1 MEHKFEP
8 KIKDKIWSKTLEEEI
23 LNLWEKEDLYKFDI
37 NSAKPVYSIDTPPPY
52 VNTPVHIGQA
62 YTYTW
67 MDAIARFRRLMG
79 YNVLF
84 PIGMDRN
91 GLPIEIQTEKIY
103 GINMFNVS
111 REEFIKKAKELLDR
125 SGSESLITFKLL
137 GHSYNSWNKKY
148 EIGGMYETDDPEYRK
163 LTQETFIEL
172 YKKGL
177 IYEGKKTSNYCYSC
191 HTAISDAEV
200 EYVEKRTKL
209 YYIKFI
215 HDENIIVATT
225 RPELIPACKLIIFN
239 PNDKRYTHLNGQVVK
254 TPIFNQEIKIIAH
267 PAAKEDFGT
276 GLVMICSFGDY
287 TDIRI
292 LRELNIEP
300 TYIINY
306 DGRMNELAGK
316 YAGLKIETAREQIV
330 KDLQETGYIIKM
342 EEILHKTPICWR
354 SRTPIEFIALEEIYL
369 KQTDLKEEL
378 LNTVDQS
385 TFFSKESKQLL
396 VDWINSISV
405 DWVLSRRRFYGT
417 EIPLWYCKKCG
428 RTIVP
433 EPGKYYI
440 PWKEKPPIAKC
451 PNCESDEFIGESRI
465 FDTWFDSSNSE
476 LYILGYLW
484 NKEFFNKNFPCS
496 LRPQGKEIVRS
507 WLYFTILK
515 SYLLFGKS
523 PFKDIV
529 INYHVT
535 DEKGE
540 KMSKSLG
547 NIIDPQVIIKNFGA
561 ETFRMWAFLEGNI
574 LSGDV
579 RYSDKRM
586 EASKRFL
593 TKLWNLGRFISSF
606 PIVQKGEMMPA
617 EKWILGELN
626 KLKNNV
632 TLAIMSYDLNKAALE
647 LRNFVWNIFADHYVE
662 LVKPRAY
669 GIQNISESEQKAAWY
684 GLHETFKNS
693 LILLSPFIPF
703 ITDYLWRSIY
713 SKNSIHL
720 VSIPTIDYQPMPE
733 SITNRLLMFNST
745 IWNKKKS
752 LGLSFK
758 DKINVEIPEELR
770 EFTKDLILMH
780 NIEHIS

>member
-1 MEHKFEP
+1 MKSNFEP
-8 KIKDKIWSKTLEEEI
+8 KIKDKIWSKHLEQEI
-23 LNLWEKEDLYKFDI
+23 SSLWEKEDLYRFDI
-37 NSAKPVYSIDTPPPY
+37 NSTKPVYSIDTPPPY

-67 MDAIARFRRLMG
+67 MDAIARFKRLMG

-91 GLPIEIQTEKIY
+91 GLPIEIQTEKTY
-103 GINMFNVS
+103 GINMFNVT
-111 REEFIKKAKELLDR
+111 REEFIKKARELLDK
-125 SGSESLITFKLL
+125 SGTESLLTFKLL
-137 GHSYNSWNKKY
+137 GHSYNSWDKRY

-200 EYVEKRTKL
+200 EYVEKPTRL

-215 HDENIIVATT
+215 HDENVVIATT

-239 PNDKRYTHLNGQVVK
+239 PNDKRYIHLNGQTLK
-254 TPIFNQEIKIIAH
+254 TPIFNKEIKVIAH

-276 GLVMICSFGDY
+276 GLVMVCSFGDY

-300 TYIINY
+300 TYVIND

-316 YAGLKIETAREQIV
+316 YAGQKIEIAREQIV
-330 KDLQETGYIIKM
+330 EDLQKTGYLVKTQ
-342 EEILHKTPICWR
+342 EILHKTPICWR
-354 SRTPIEFIALEEIYL
+354 SKTPIEFIALEEIYL
-369 KQTDLKEEL
+369 KQTDLREEL
-378 LNTVDQS
+378 LTIIDQS
-385 TFFSKESKQLL
+385 TFFNKESKQLL
-396 VDWINSISV
+396 IDWINSINV

-417 EIPLWYCKKCG
+417 EIPLWYCKIC
-428 RTIVP
+428 RHPIIP

-440 PWKEKPPIAKC
+440 PWKEKPPITKC
-451 PNCESDEFIGESRI
+451 PNCGSGDFTGETRI

-484 NKEFFNKNFPCS
+484 NKEFFNRNFPCS

-515 SYLLFGKS
+515 SYLIFRKS

-547 NIIDPQVIIKNFGA
+547 NIINPQRIIERFGA
-561 ETFRMWAFLEGNI
+561 ETFRMWTFLEGNI

-579 RYSDKRM
+579 KYSEERM
-586 EASKRFL
+586 EASRKFL

-606 PIVQKGEMMPA
+606 PTVNEEKVTPT

-626 KLKNNV
+626 KTKNNV
-632 TLAIMSYDLNKAALE
+632 ILAISSYDLNKAALE
-647 LRNFVWNIFADHYVE
+647 LRNFLWNIFADHYIE

-669 GIQNISESEQKAAWY
+669 GVKNIDQDEQKAAWY
-684 GLHETFKNS
+684 GLHQTFRNS

-713 SKNSIHL
+713 SNNSIHL
-720 VSIPTIDYQPMPE
+720 ENIPTISYEPMAE
-733 SITNRLLMFNST
+733 SITDHLLHFNSM

-752 LGLSFK
+752 LGLSLK
-758 DKINVEIPEELR
+758 EKIRVEIPQELQI
-770 EFTKDLILMH
+770 FSKDLILMH
-780 NIEHIS
+780 NIESS

>member
-1 MEHKFEP
+1 M
-8 KIKDKIWSKTLEEEI
+8 
-23 LNLWEKEDLYKFDI
+23 
-37 NSAKPVYSIDTPPPY
+37 
-52 VNTPVHIGQA
+52 
-62 YTYTW
+62 
-67 MDAIARFRRLMG
+67 
-79 YNVLF
+79 
-84 PIGMDRN
+84 
-91 GLPIEIQTEKIY
+91 
-103 GINMFNVS
+103 
-111 REEFIKKAKELLDR
+111 
-125 SGSESLITFKLL
+125 
-137 GHSYNSWNKKY
+137 
-148 EIGGMYETDDPEYRK
+148 
-163 LTQETFIEL
+163 
-172 YKKGL
+172 
-177 IYEGKKTSNYCYSC
+177 
-191 HTAISDAEV
+191 
-200 EYVEKRTKL
+200 
-209 YYIKFI
+209 
-215 HDENIIVATT
+215 
-225 RPELIPACKLIIFN
+225 
-239 PNDKRYTHLNGQVVK
+239 
-254 TPIFNQEIKIIAH
+254 
-267 PAAKEDFGT
+267 
-276 GLVMICSFGDY
+276 
-287 TDIRI
+287 
-292 LRELNIEP
+292 
-300 TYIINY
+300 
-306 DGRMNELAGK
+306 
-316 YAGLKIETAREQIV
+316 
-330 KDLQETGYIIKM
+330 
-342 EEILHKTPICWR
+342 
-354 SRTPIEFIALEEIYL
+354 
-369 KQTDLKEEL
+369 
-378 LNTVDQS
+378 
-385 TFFSKESKQLL
+385 
-396 VDWINSISV
+396 
-405 DWVLSRRRFYGT
+405 
-417 EIPLWYCKKCG
+417 
-428 RTIVP
+428 
-433 EPGKYYI
+433 
-440 PWKEKPPIAKC
+440 
-451 PNCESDEFIGESRI
+451 
-465 FDTWFDSSNSE
+465 
-476 LYILGYLW
+476 W

-606 PIVQKGEMMPA
+606 PVVQKGEMMPA